1 MKYGKKILAIL
12 LIALMLLSLSAC
24 GLSDIPVIKGAVN
37 FIQLTSVHAVPECE
51 VGVTVKVPAYGM
63 SMDFDITADGAIDYC
78 CDPLCFSADLNLN
91 LLDESQRVLAYGEDV
106 NGDFVVEYSLD
117 GGVTWEQT
125 TLAKTDD
132 ILDEMDQVSTL
143 GLSDLIDLG
152 KQIGDMLG
160 GFTKVGQEPVNGA
173 AAARY
178 DAPIRLSVLL
188 QSEAAQEALL
198 EGMAESAEMD
208 AAAIAEL
215 FDPSSVGD
223 ATLSLWL
230 DDKSGNLVKAQL
242 DLTEALRSLVESG
255 LISSLVASEAG
266 LDGTDFSLGLDSMR
280 MAVTLSEFDSVGEI
294 SRPSGMPGIIGGA
307 DGPTSTWGGDDA
319 ALTEGSTWHGSY
331 EIRNHAGKGEL
342 TNGSTEVWGLLG
354 TSGERL
360 FFELYSVPD
369 FTGSTKPLL
378 SCWARVEGNRI
389 IPEIGEEDAW
399 FLNIYLTEND
409 RDAMSFTLED
419 GVLGTQYFY
428 YDSTGPEACDVIFTL
443 TPFA

>member
-12 LIALMLLSLSAC
+12 LTALMLLSLSAC
-24 GLSDIPVIKGAVN
+24 GLSDIPVIKGVVS
-37 FIQLTSVHAVPECE
+37 FIQLTSFHAVPECE
-51 VGVTVKVPAYGM
+51 VGVTVKVPAFGM

-78 CDPLCFSADLNLN
+78 CDPLCFSADLNLV
-91 LLDESQRVLAYGEDV
+91 LLDESRRVLAYGEDV
-106 NGDFVVEYSLD
+106 NGDFVIEYSVD
-117 GGVTWEQT
+117 GGATWEQT
-125 TLAKTDD
+125 TLAKTDE
-132 ILDEMDQVSTL
+132 ILDGMDRVSTL
-143 GLSDLIDLG
+143 DLSDLIDLG

-160 GFTKVGQEPVNGA
+160 GFTKNGEEPVNGTTA
-173 AAARY
+173 VRY

-188 QSEAAQEALL
+188 QNELAQGALL
-198 EGMAESAEMD
+198 EGIAESANMD

-215 FDPSSVGD
+215 FDPASVGD
-223 ATLSLWL
+223 AMLSLWL

-242 DLTEALRSLVESG
+242 DLTDALRSLIESE
-255 LISSLVASEAG
+255 IFRAMVASEAG
-266 LDGTDFSLGLDSMR
+266 LDGTEFSLGLDTVR
-280 MAVTLSEFDSVGEI
+280 VAVTLSAFDNIGDI
-294 SRPSGMPGIIGGA
+294 SRPSGAPGVIGGA
-307 DGPTSTWGGDDA
+307 DGPTSIWVGGDA

-331 EIRNHAGKGEL
+331 EISNHAGKGEL

-360 FFELYSVPD
+360 FFELYPEPD

-378 SCWARVEGNRI
+378 SCWARVEDNRI

-399 FLNIYLTEND
+399 FLNIYLTEDD

-419 GVLGTQYFY
+419 GVLGAQYFY
-428 YDSTGPEACDVIFTL
+428 YDPAVPEACDVIFTL